1 MENSLSVVHLIVII
15 IKFKQIKNILLIIH
29 LYFFCNLLSV
39 TFKNMNV
46 LQL

>member
-1 MENSLSVVHLIVII
+1 MESSLSVVHLIVII

-29 LYFFCNLLSV
+29 KFFCNLLSV

-46 LQL
+46 QK